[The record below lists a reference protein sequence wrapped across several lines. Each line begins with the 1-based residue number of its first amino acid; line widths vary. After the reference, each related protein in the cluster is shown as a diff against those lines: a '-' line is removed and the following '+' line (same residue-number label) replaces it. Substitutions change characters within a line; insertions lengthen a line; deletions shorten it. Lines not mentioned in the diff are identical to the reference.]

1 MELVPALWTRNSS
14 AIIVIVINMILF
26 CPSPSSSRMEE
37 MLLRPSIAVVTV
49 TAGVITPSASRAA
62 PPIMAGKMS
71 HFPKCFTRL
80 YREKIPPS
88 PWLSACMAT
97 TTYFIVV
104 SRVMVQMTRDSAPKI
119 SSSLT
124 PPNPPLPATIDFIT
138 YMGDVPI
145 SPYTT
150 PIVINTAPAL
160 VGISCVFFVLSAVIS
175 KPLFRQRPYL
185 PAHSK
190 ARRRIFIC
198 TKKDGCITT
207 VPAFLPWRF

>member
-1 MELVPALWTRNSS
+1 
-14 AIIVIVINMILF
+14 
-26 CPSPSSSRMEE
+26 
-37 MLLRPSIAVVTV
+37 
-49 TAGVITPSASRAA
+49 
-62 PPIMAGKMS
+62 
-71 HFPKCFTRL
+71 
-80 YREKIPPS
+80 
-88 PWLSACMAT
+88 MAT

-138 YMGDVPI
+138 YMGEVPI

-175 KPLFRQRPYL
+175 KPLFRQCPYL
-185 PAHSK
+185 PPQNIHLHEKRRLYHNRPGIPAMEILASISK
-190 ARRRIFIC
+190 TSAVY
-198 TKKDGCITT
+198 K
-207 VPAFLPWRF
+207 